1 MPDEDL
7 DARCRA
13 CGHTLAC
20 HRAVAAWLRGEPV
33 FWPDYRWLALAGCNE
48 RTGKRHHT
56 HDCCLAYQEA
66 AEAPGEEARGGN

>member
-1 MPDEDL
+1 VPYDDL
-7 DARCRA
+7 GARGSA

-20 HRAVAAWLRGEPV
+20 HRAVAAYLRGEPLSYI
-33 FWPDYRWLALAGCNE
+33 PDYRWLTLVGCNE

-66 AEAPGEEARGGN
+66 AEASSEDT